1 MIPKHQ
7 IRLLLLIQIK
17 NQRRSMCF
25 RHLSPELTP
34 LSIMK
39 RKLLLFKK
47 VKSLSTQVVNRNRS
61 MSSVPNTTKVL
72 LTTHLQIRRVL
83 QEDPLIQ
90 THRERPSIL
99 NNLTKN
105 DDQFVISLNVINIF

>member
-7 IRLLLLIQIK
+7 IKLLLLIQIK
-17 NQRRSMCF
+17 NQRRSMFF

-105 DDQFVISLNVINIF
+105 DDQFVISLNVIDIF